1 MSTDLLR
8 KGAHQGARRCVVE
21 RQGACHVY
29 ATAVPRT
36 GATLRDQVTDA
47 LEAISGVMSAEG
59 AARAVVQQAVFL
71 ADSESVAACRQ
82 VVREFYGGD
91 MPATSYIPQPP
102 CEGRLM
108 VVEALGLRR
117 GRAPIALERISD
129 QLVVAR
135 DSGVAWVYAAHAVPR
150 TSAPGVYEK
159 TICSYQH
166 LRRLLPSAGARLDQV
181 LRTWLYLGGIVDD
194 DGPTQRYKELNRA
207 RADVYQ
213 YFPFLAER
221 LPDDYA
227 GPAFPASTGIGT
239 SGRSISIA
247 ALAVVSDRDDVL
259 TVPLENPRQT
269 AAYSYPT
276 AYSPSTPKFSRGL
289 ALCCGDDTE
298 LFISGTASITHSET
312 RHAGDVVAQT
322 HELLENITALISEY
336 NLTCHGL
343 PGRGTT
349 LEGLGLARVYVKR
362 REDFTRVRAVC
373 EQRLGDVPST
383 YVVADVC
390 RPELLV
396 EVEGIA
402 FSRQAPTASPVP
414 LRRHCPARI
423 PALACGAGCAG
434 ERVPYCPENCPERF
448 LCPNAV
454 LR

>member
-8 KGAHQGARRCVVE
+8 KGAHHGGRHCVVQ
-21 RQGACHVY
+21 RQGASHVY
-29 ATAVPRT
+29 ATAVARA
-36 GATLRDQVTDA
+36 GATLRDQVNAA
-47 LEAISGVMSAEG
+47 LEAISGAMTAEG
-59 AARAVVQQAVFL
+59 AAGAIVQQAIFL
-71 ADSESVAACRQ
+71 ADGDSVAACRQ
-82 VVREFYGGD
+82 VVRDFHGGN

-102 CEGRLM
+102 CAWPL
-108 VVEALGLRR
+108 VAVEALGLVP
-117 GRAPIALERISD
+117 GPEPIAIERIND

-135 DSGVAWVYAAHAVPR
+135 DSGVAWVFAAHAVPR
-150 TSAPGVYEK
+150 TSAAGVYEK
-159 TICSYQH
+159 TVCTYQH
-166 LRRLLPSAGARLDQV
+166 LRRLLPCAGARLDQV

-213 YFPFLAER
+213 YFPFLAEW
-221 LPDDYA
+221 LPDGYA
-227 GPAFPASTGIGT
+227 RAAFPASTGIGT
-239 SGRSISIA
+239 RGRSISIA
-247 ALAVVSDRDDVL
+247 ALALVSNRDDVV

-289 ALCCGDDTE
+289 ALCCGDDTT
-298 LFISGTASITHSET
+298 LFISGTASITHSES
-312 RHAGDVVAQT
+312 RHVGDVEAQT
-322 HELLENITALISEY
+322 HELLENITALISED
-336 NLTCHGL
+336 NLTRHGL

-362 REDFTRVRAVC
+362 PKDFARVQAVC
-373 EQRLGDVPST
+373 EQRLGKVPST
-383 YVVADVC
+383 FVQADVC

-396 EVEGIA
+396 EIEGIA
-402 FSRQAPTASPVP
+402 FSRRAPTASPVP
-414 LRRHCPARI
+414 LRRGYAAGI
-423 PALACGAGCAG
+423 PALACGAGCVG